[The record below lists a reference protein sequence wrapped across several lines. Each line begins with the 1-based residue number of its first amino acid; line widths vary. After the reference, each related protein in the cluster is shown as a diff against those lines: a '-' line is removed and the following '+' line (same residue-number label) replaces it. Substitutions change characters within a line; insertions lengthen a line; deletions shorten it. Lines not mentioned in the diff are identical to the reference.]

1 MRKLIHTHD
10 KLKIMMKEE
19 LNKFINEIYD
29 SPLETEYEMISTHD
43 YNGNM
48 FDIYRF
54 KTNSGNSY
62 DVDFLHEIIDAKNIL
77 LNNNELLSTIIKD
90 NIDTRL
96 NYIDLGFT
104 PTEIKD
110 IEVDDSI
117 IGTIDDPYIKK
128 TKRNEQ
134 YELLNRVSY
143 LILEYIKNNPE
154 ILIYSIG
161 KNTHENNLTQY
172 VYIFNKLFSSNFD
185 MFDVKN
191 PDYKYGSYFYI
202 NKNILK

>member
-143 LILEYIKNNPE
+143 LILEFIKNNPE